1 MFSKTKLSNQ
11 QYLFFFIILLSFSPI
26 FSQKIEE
33 IKIGQPITDRME
45 IDESHKYFKLVL
57 PESIRGKILQITT
70 KQNKVEEIK
79 EDEPF
84 SDPDVYVSKINKYPS
99 SPRSSEWYSERYGS
113 DVLTIPAESLAP
125 NDILYI
131 GMYCQF
137 KCRYHLNIKEAEES
151 EIILGQYNFI
161 TLLPHQTINYKLFID
176 KEFDELNVVAFS
188 DNGKFRIFMNKNA
201 PSSQN
206 TFNVIPSWSNGYVF
220 QVRKEREEQYCTNCY
235 YHIVIHN
242 EEDSTINS
250 LTLYTNL
257 PDKIFNL
264 KPEIILYDAV
274 DKNSKRCYNFD
285 ISPEQ
290 RKEKLIIQ
298 TNMFSAFLF
307 LSIDGW
313 EYYERKILLPLQQLN
328 DIYRIESEHF
338 ILLDENNFKK
348 FDEKNPEYKNK
359 NAKLHFCYYSNF
371 ESSFSVNVYFL
382 SNLEKIQNTN
392 KANILTPSKR
402 IRTYLLK
409 GQMMKYELTGF
420 NLEKKD
426 VETNI
431 TLTTTNVNGKT
442 KTYAYFCK
450 EEKCLINKNNIME
463 LNRTQNLL
471 SAYPR
476 DYETDLLYI
485 PYNKNKCFKEPKITL
500 QNNNIIDCTPIVGIL
515 CETPNENGL
524 CVFDVQLYISD
535 APLMMTP
542 KKMYY
547 GSIPVGKNDYYQI
560 RITDAN
566 IHSLVVVLNSESG
579 DAELSLF
586 LKVNNNLPDSKEGK
600 LISMSYHNDYIPDVI
615 RITPQ
620 KIKRENLI
628 GDYIVRISATC
639 YSNYNLYYYVIYNKD
654 KTKGYKNIKLPEVT
668 MNIEIGQV
676 ITDYFPNDIRYKI
689 YSFTPVSSKS
699 NLKVFL
705 DRVNV
710 DFTLYIYSDI
720 SNFKILQMYEIN
732 KDNPQE
738 PITGYDWKSQGNN
751 EINLL
756 KSDPKYKPGQMYY
769 IVIAPNL
776 PKEPDLLTAVIDF
789 FRRFPLQM
797 NQTELINKKA
807 PIKFYLG
814 VTELNEQITISEGIP
829 HTLTLD
835 NNYNGQNYFYE
846 HNDLS
851 QDFELDIN
859 VIMGKIDIFIDIK
872 EINENGIEKMNLNLD
887 ENKGDIQYQDTM
899 IYKLNINKK
908 FDSIIINKEY
918 LQKNKNDDNSIK
930 IYFYIRRSKTSIND
944 NQECKYTITQKSSIT
959 KGILLQPGLIKNSK
973 ILKGQKHFYI
983 IEEVKKRK
991 SGGVININ
999 FRGGSGNIYVK
1010 VPKVPENKNIR
1021 FPSIGDH
1028 DYKGDMVYSGKIV
1041 KIPPEVYERLNS
1053 EILSLQILITVEG
1066 GVGTESEIDRD
1077 ENLLKKEEIHYSI
1090 SYSNDPKTISQ
1101 NEPYDGY
1108 ISKGEVQYY
1117 SFYFDENVKN
1127 IYFGL
1132 YNMNGDA
1139 DMYLNY
1145 GLNLPTPTLNDWKT
1159 TDLSHE
1165 YIDLNLDDPF
1175 FKKENLESL
1184 SGYYTLL
1191 IEGFTNTSFS
1201 LFVST
1206 HPQKVLP
1213 LRNNRPVVCDCKI
1226 SGEKCFLRYNEVFDK
1241 ENKEKG
1247 ILNNNIIFT
1256 TKYLYGNGKM
1266 YAKLSKDSEIHGKD
1280 FYKLFPDENDYDIS
1294 NKESNQRNYMKMKIQ
1309 ESKYSEDSSVLMTF
1323 ICEEKTHVDIS
1334 ATILRHYSSV
1344 DYIQENKENVFFIG
1358 KKSQNNDNFEQ
1369 PELKLY
1375 FHNFFFNRKDFI
1387 YSIHSYTGDAHF
1399 KVYSNN
1405 THWDINQ
1412 QKEIYEYKLF
1422 KEFDVLSS
1430 NEDSKDNIEVYN
1442 PYSKDYFGIIT
1453 SEEYRGQQNFIF
1465 HIIPKTEF
1473 GFYIQCNY
1481 EKDWNEISIEKS
1493 KNYYARRNRF
1503 YGYFDISD
1511 DYNDLEIALSIEK
1524 NILLSAD
1531 LFVKI
1536 NVVDTTKRLK
1546 VKEGQNIN
1554 EMNLYHYSYPSE
1566 DNYDY
1571 HIPTDETLGTLSLN
1585 INNLPRLTP
1594 EQKKTQFIRALIY
1607 VKLNEANFEPIHPF
1621 GGPHGPH
1628 GHWGGPRGEGR
1639 GPRFNH
1645 RPWEE
1650 NEQNLPVINIVVT
1663 PGIQNIKYVE
1673 ANPNEYYFSNLTY
1686 AANSLREPET
1696 KIYTLR
1702 LQNKDDDLLVVE
1714 ISSCHGQYQLS
1725 VTDILENAGQ
1735 KKTDKDLEII
1745 EKNQQGKKVIYI
1757 PNVKSK
1763 VYYLTVRA
1771 KMEDYICELK
1781 YNNNN
1786 NNKNRFNI
1794 FKKNRNKFNNVN
1806 DNNDKNNTIPKECGN
1821 NLVYLMYYYSMK
1833 KEKALFAPDDIE
1845 NSKLLINTPYGKG
1858 KIRIEIPTII
1868 KQDINNNNRTIEDY
1882 KFDIFAT
1889 KNYRY
1894 YKKMGSVCY
1903 LSQFKNY
1910 SKDTIFKI
1918 DDVKYEGNKY
1928 LIISE
1933 LDYRQKYYINILAQS
1948 TTTKELIAF
1957 SPFIMWSGGYLPF
1970 SIWVCVLILHII
1982 IIVLILFIVFV
1993 VRKYALVR
2001 EELKIIKGDTLPK
2014 TESEVNTASMEDR
2027 IVYSGLG
2034 SSY

>member
-1 MFSKTKLSNQ
+1 MFSKTKSYNKQ
-11 QYLFFFIILLSFSPI
+11 IILYLIFLICFSQI
-26 FSQKIEE
+26 FSQKIEDLE
-33 IKIGQPITDRME
+33 IGQPISGRME
-45 IDESHKYFKLVL
+45 MDESHKYYKLIL

-70 KQNKVEEIK
+70 KQNKEEEIK

-99 SPRSSEWYSERYGS
+99 SPRSAEWYSERYGS
-113 DVLTIPAESLAP
+113 DVLTIPAESLVP
-125 NDILYI
+125 NDVLYI
-131 GMYCQF
+131 GMYCQY
-137 KCRYHLNIKEAEES
+137 KCRYYLTIKESEES

-161 TLLPHQTINYKLFID
+161 TLGPHQTINYKLFID
-176 KEFDELNVVAFS
+176 KDFDELNVVSFS

-220 QVRKEREEQYCTNCY
+220 QIRKENPEQYCTNCF

-242 EEDSTINS
+242 EGESTINS

-274 DKNSKRCYNFD
+274 EKNSKRCYNFD
-285 ISPEQ
+285 ITPEQ
-290 RKEKLIIQ
+290 KKEKLIIQ
-298 TNMFSAFLF
+298 TNMYSAFLF
-307 LSIDGW
+307 LAIDGW
-313 EYYERKILLPLQQLN
+313 TYNERKLIINLQEIN

-338 ILLDENNFKK
+338 ILLDENNFKN
-348 FDEKNPEYKNK
+348 FDKKNPEFKNK
-359 NAKLHFCYYSNF
+359 NSKLHFCYYSSF

-402 IRTYLLK
+402 IRSYLLK

-442 KTYAYFCK
+442 KTYAYFCT
-450 EEKCLINKNNIME
+450 EEKCLINKNNIKA
-463 LNRTQNLL
+463 LNSSQNLL

-485 PYNKNKCFKEPKITL
+485 PYKKNKCFLEPKITL
-500 QNNNIIDCTPIVGIL
+500 KNKNIIDCTPIVGVL
-515 CETPNENGL
+515 CEEPNENGL
-524 CVFDVQLYISD
+524 CVFEVQLYISD

-542 KKMYY
+542 KLMYY
-547 GSIPVGKNDYYQI
+547 GSIPVGKNDYYYI

-586 LKVNNNLPDSKEGK
+586 RKVDNQLLNSQEGK

-615 RITPQ
+615 RITPER
-620 KIKRENLI
+620 IKRENLI
-628 GDYIVRISATC
+628 GDYIVRISASC

-654 KTKGYKNIKLPEVT
+654 KTKDNKSIKLPEVT
-668 MNIEIGQV
+668 MNIEVGQV

-689 YSFTPVSSKS
+689 YSFTPVSSNS

-705 DRVNV
+705 DTVNV

-720 SNFKILQMYEIN
+720 SNFKIIQMYEID

-756 KSDPKYKPGQMYY
+756 KTDPKFKPGQMYY

-776 PKEPDLLTAVIDF
+776 PKEPNLLTAIIDF

-797 NQTELINKKA
+797 NQTEIIDKKA

-846 HNDLS
+846 HNDLN
-851 QDFELDIN
+851 QDFQLDIN
-859 VIMGKIDIFIDIK
+859 VIMGAIDIFLDVK
-872 EINENGIEKMNLNLD
+872 EINEASIQNLNL
-887 ENKGDIQYQDTM
+887 EQNKPDLQYKDTLV
-899 IYKLNINKK
+899 YKLNINKNSE
-908 FDSIIINKEY
+908 SIIINKDY
-918 LQKNKNDDNSIK
+918 LQQNKNEENSIK
-930 IYFYIRRSKTSIND
+930 IYFYIRRSKTAINN
-944 NQECKYTITQKSSIT
+944 NQECKYTITQKSSNL
-959 KGILLQPGLIKNSK
+959 KGVLLQPGLIKTSK

-991 SGGVININ
+991 TGGVINIS

-1010 VPKVPENKNIR
+1010 IPKVPESKNIR
-1021 FPSIGDH
+1021 FPSIADY
-1028 DYKGDMVYSGKIV
+1028 DYKGEMVYSGKIV
-1041 KIPPEVYERLNS
+1041 KIPPEVYDRLNS
-1053 EILSLQILITVEG
+1053 EILSLQFLITVEG
-1066 GVGTESEIDRD
+1066 GVGSEYDNERGRGRD
-1077 ENLLKKEEIHYSI
+1077 DLLKIEEIHYSL

-1108 ISKGEVQYY
+1108 IAKGELQYY

-1145 GLNLPTPTLNDWKT
+1145 GLNLPTPNLNDWKT

-1165 YIDLNLDDPF
+1165 YIDISLDDDF
-1175 FKKENLESL
+1175 FKKQNLESL
-1184 SGYYTLL
+1184 SGTYTLL
-1191 IEGFTNTSFS
+1191 LEGFTNTSFS

-1226 SGEKCFLRYNEVFDK
+1226 GGEKCFLRYNEVFDK

-1247 ILNNNIIFT
+1247 IINNNIIFT

-1266 YAKLSKDSEIHGKD
+1266 FAKLSKDSEIHGKE
-1280 FYKLFPDENDYDIS
+1280 FYKLFPDENNYDIS
-1294 NKESNQRNYMKMKIQ
+1294 NKESNQRNYMKMRIQ
-1309 ESKYSEDSSVLMTF
+1309 ESKYAEDSSILMTF

-1358 KKSQNNDNFEQ
+1358 KKSQNEENFDQ
-1369 PELKLY
+1369 PELTLY
-1375 FHNFFFNRKDFI
+1375 FHNFFFNRRDFI
-1387 YSIHSYTGDAHF
+1387 YSIHSYVGDAHV

-1405 THWDINQ
+1405 SRWDINQ
-1412 QKEIYEYKLF
+1412 QKEIFEYNLF

-1453 SEEYRGQQNFIF
+1453 SEQYRGHQNFIF
-1465 HIIPKTEF
+1465 HIKPKTEF
-1473 GFYIQCNY
+1473 GFYIQCYY

-1503 YGYFDISD
+1503 YGYFDISE
-1511 DYNDLEIALSIEK
+1511 DYADLEIALTIEK

-1531 LFVKI
+1531 LYVKI
-1536 NVVDTTKRLK
+1536 NIVDTTKRLK
-1546 VKEGQNIN
+1546 VKEGQNFN
-1554 EMNLYHYSYPSE
+1554 EMSLYHYSYPSE
-1566 DNYDY
+1566 ENYDY
-1571 HIPTDETLGTLSLN
+1571 HIPTDDILGTLALN
-1585 INNLPRLTP
+1585 INNLPRLTS
-1594 EQKKTQFIRALIY
+1594 EEKKTKFIRALIY
-1607 VKLNEANFEPIHPF
+1607 VKLREENFEPIHPF
-1621 GGPHGPH
+1621 GGPNHE
-1628 GHWGGPRGEGR
+1628 HWGPPGEGR
-1639 GPRFNH
+1639 GPRFGH

-1663 PGIQNIKYVE
+1663 PGVQNTKYVE
-1673 ANPNEYYFSNLTY
+1673 AFPNEYYFSNLTY
-1686 AANSLREPET
+1686 AKDSLHEPES

-1702 LQNKDDDLLVVE
+1702 LENKDDDLLVIE
-1714 ISSCHGQYQLS
+1714 ISSCSGHYEIS
-1725 VTDILENAGQ
+1725 VTDVLENIGE
-1735 KKTDKDLEII
+1735 KNTDKDLEII
-1745 EKNQQGKKVIYI
+1745 EKNRNGKKVIYI
-1757 PNVKSK
+1757 PNLKSK

-1771 KMEDYICELK
+1771 KMSDYICQLK
-1781 YNNNN
+1781 YNNLLGKNS
-1786 NNKNRFNI
+1786 NK
-1794 FKKNRNKFNNVN
+1794 NKFNTLTNSV
-1806 DNNDKNNTIPKECGN
+1806 NNTIPKECGN
-1821 NLVYLMYYYSMK
+1821 DLVYLMYYYSMK
-1833 KEKALFAPDDIE
+1833 KEKAYFTPDDLDS
-1845 NSKLLINTPYGKG
+1845 NKMLIHTPYGKG
-1858 KIRIEIPTII
+1858 KIRIEIPQII
-1868 KQDINNNNRTIEDY
+1868 KQDINNNNKTIEDY
-1882 KFDIFAT
+1882 KLDIFAT
-1889 KNYRY
+1889 KNTKY
-1894 YKKMGSVCY
+1894 YNKMGSVCY
-1903 LSQFKNY
+1903 LSQFRNY

-1918 DDVKYEGNKY
+1918 EDVKHDGNKY
-1928 LIISE
+1928 LIISG

-1948 TTTKELIAF
+1948 MTTKELIAF
-1957 SPFIMWSGGYLPF
+1957 SPFVMWTGGYLPYPIWL
-1970 SIWVCVLILHII
+1970 SILILNII
-1982 IIVLILFIVFV
+1982 IIVLVIFIVV
-1993 VRKYALVR
+1993 VVKKYASAK
-2001 EELKIIKGDTLPK
+2001 EELKVIKGDTLPK
-2014 TESEVNTASMEDR
+2014 TESEVNSGNFEDR
-2027 IVYSGLG
+2027 IIYSGLG